1 MNGMSIAIVDDHQL
15 IRSGLRE
22 LIESKT
28 DHQIVIEAAD
38 GSELISKM
46 AAEKPDLVLLD
57 IKMKG
62 MNGVDTLE
70 FLKSYHP
77 EIKVVI
83 LTMMEEEHFIVD
95 MVRKGANGY
104 LIKNTP
110 PEELLTALQTVQKD
124 GGYFNETV
132 TKALVNT
139 LSLPPKPVVLKS
151 NELTRALNTRDI
163 QLLRFLSN
171 GLSNQEISKIMHL
184 SRRTIEGRRQK
195 LLEKTGAKNTAQ
207 LIAFAFKNKI
217 LPIE

>member
-22 LIESKT
+22 LIESMSN
-28 DHQIVIEAAD
+28 HQIIIEAAD

-46 AAEKPDLVLLD
+46 SEQKPDLVLLD

-62 MNGVDTLE
+62 MNGVETLE
-70 FLKSYHP
+70 FLKAYYP
-77 EIKVVI
+77 DIKVLI

-95 MVRKGANGY
+95 MVRKGVNGY

-110 PEELLTALQTVQKD
+110 PEELMTAIEIVQRE
-124 GGYFNETV
+124 GSYFNDTV

-139 LSLPPKPVVLKS
+139 ISLPAKPAILNQ
-151 NELTRALNTRDI
+151 NEQTKALNARDI
-163 QLLRFLSN
+163 QLLRFMSS

-184 SRRTIEGRRQK
+184 SKRTIEGRRQK
-195 LLEKTGAKNTAQ
+195 LLEKTGTKNTAE
-207 LIAFAFKNKI
+207 LIAFAFKNRI
-217 LPIE
+217 LPID

>member
-22 LIESKT
+22 LIESKSN
-28 DHQIVIEAAD
+28 HQIIIEAED
-38 GSELISKM
+38 GSELISKV
-46 AAEKPDLVLLD
+46 AKEKPDLVLLD

-62 MNGVDTLE
+62 MNGVETLE
-70 FLKSYHP
+70 FLKSFYP
-77 EIKVVI
+77 EIKVII

-110 PEELLTALQTVQKD
+110 PEELLTALQAVQKD
-124 GGYFNETV
+124 GSYFNETV

-139 LSLPPKPVVLKS
+139 LSLPPRQIVLES
-151 NELTRALNTRDI
+151 NELVRTLNTRDI